1 MLLGYNEALFF
12 VDAGGIGPYNL
23 TMIGPALSL
32 KQLGYV
38 QHPTGSEPCLPLSN
52 SNLPVHRFWFGSVG
66 STLVVTREVSVAA
79 RA

>member
-12 VDAGGIGPYNL
+12 VDAGGIGPYDL

-38 QHPTGSEPCLPLSN
+38 QHPTNYHVFHCLTRIFLCIASG
-52 SNLPVHRFWFGSVG
+52 LDL
-66 STLVVTREVSVAA
+66 LVVRWS
-79 RA
+79 